1 MKNNNNAIEINGLK
15 KTYNLGKPNK
25 FEALKGIDL
34 KIPKK
39 SIFGLLGP
47 NGAGKSTLINIIAG
61 LVNKTEGKAIVWGN
75 DIDINQRNAKLAIG
89 VVPQELVLDPFF
101 TPLETLKYQTGTI
114 PQEIKTRGVYCYGL
128 KGQHKQLSDGSYKK
142 IPISLKMNENYECID
157 EILKSIGLKDK
168 ANAYAR
174 SLSGGMRRRLMIGKA
189 MVHRPPILIL
199 DEPTAGVDVEL
210 RQALWQ
216 EIKKLNKAGVTII
229 LTTHYLEEAEEMC
242 DQLAIMNKGNI
253 VAEGKTRDMLGKL
266 DKKELLITLEKP
278 LDKNFNINTIN
289 ATLVNKDQ
297 IKISF
302 KPSET
307 NEGKLIEKIY
317 KNNLKIKNINSKEPD
332 LEDVFLE
339 LTRK

>member
-1 MKNNNNAIEINGLK
+1 MNNNNYAIEIIGLK
-15 KTYNLGKPNK
+15 KIYNLGKPNE
-25 FEALKGIDL
+25 FEAIKGIDL

-39 SIFGLLGP
+39 SIFGLLGA

-61 LVNKTEGKAIVWGN
+61 LVNKTEGKVIVWDN
-75 DIDINQRNAKLAIG
+75 DIDFNQRNAKLAIG

-101 TPLETLKYQTGTI
+101 TPLETLKYQSGYY
-114 PQEIKTRGVYCYGL
+114 GVP
-128 KGQHKQLSDGSYKK
+128 K
-142 IPISLKMNENYECID
+142 NENCIN
-157 EILKSIGLKDK
+157 EVIESIGLKDK

-210 RQALWQ
+210 RQSLWN

-229 LTTHYLEEAEEMC
+229 LTTHYLEEAEGMC
-242 DQLAIMNKGNI
+242 DSLAIVNKGKI
-253 VAEGKTRDMLGKL
+253 IAEGKTSDMLTKL
-266 DKKELLITLEKP
+266 DRKELIITLEKP
-278 LDKNFNINTIN
+278 LSKNFNLSTIN
-289 ATLVNKDQ
+289 ASLINETQ

-307 NEGKLIEKIY
+307 NEGILIEKIY
-317 KNNLKIKNINSKEPD
+317 ENKLKIKSINSVEPD

-339 LTRK
+339 LTKN

>member
-1 MKNNNNAIEINGLK
+1 MNNENNYAISIDGLK
-15 KTYNLGKPNK
+15 KTYNIGKNNE
-25 FEALKGIDL
+25 FEAIKGINL

-39 SIFGLLGP
+39 SIFGLLGA

-61 LVNKTEGKAIVWGN
+61 LVNKTEGKVIVWDN
-75 DIDINQRNAKLAIG
+75 DIDFNQRNAKLAIG

-101 TPLETLKYQTGTI
+101 TPLETLKYQSGFYGV
-114 PQEIKTRGVYCYGL
+114 PQSE
-128 KGQHKQLSDGSYKK
+128 Q
-142 IPISLKMNENYECID
+142 CID
-157 EILKSIGLKDK
+157 EILESIGLKDK

-210 RQALWQ
+210 RQTLWN

-242 DQLAIMNKGNI
+242 DSLAIVNKGKI
-253 VAEGKTRDMLGKL
+253 VAEGKTTDMLKKL
-266 DKKELLITLEKP
+266 DRKELIITLEKTIP
-278 LDKNFNINTIN
+278 KSFNIKNIN
-289 ATLVNKDQ
+289 AKLINANQ

-307 NEGKLIEKIY
+307 NEGILIEKIY
-317 KNNLKIKNINSKEPD
+317 ENNLKIKNINSVEPD

-339 LTRK
+339 LTKN